1 MASSHT
7 ESFGG
12 CQKQLT
18 LQSLPVLKSV
28 CAWFCPAK
36 RSAVDMKVA
45 PFGCALLTNSA
56 RLHQDAPLYAVHF
69 GQQSRKISLDRAQLC
84 CCEYC
89 PGTMHKQVLLLD
101 LDTNAIRV
109 APFPLDCICSR
120 EPRNGF
126 NRWHDSQADVKL
138 ERPLRTCHAC
148 HSIVVR
154 EPELP
159 VHCQRS

>member
-1 MASSHT
+1 MAIATSTNKVPKVASSYT
-7 ESFGG
+7 ESFGR

-36 RSAVDMKVA
+36 RSPVDMKVA

-89 PGTMHKQVLLLD
+89 PGTTHKQVLLVD
-101 LDTNAIRV
+101 LDTKAIGV
-109 APFPLDCICSR
+109 APFPLEDSIFGSR
-120 EPRNGF
+120 DPRNRIK
-126 NRWHDSQADVKL
+126 RWH
-138 ERPLRTCHAC
+138 
-148 HSIVVR
+148 
-154 EPELP
+154 
-159 VHCQRS
+159 